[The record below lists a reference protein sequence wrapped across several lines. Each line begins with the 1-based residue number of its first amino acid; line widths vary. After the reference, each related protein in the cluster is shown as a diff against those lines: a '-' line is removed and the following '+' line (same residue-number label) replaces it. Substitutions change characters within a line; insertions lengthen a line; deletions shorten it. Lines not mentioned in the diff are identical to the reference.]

1 MKEKDDGLAG
11 NDGRGY
17 VGGAEEASPAALQ
30 CVSTAP
36 ACTGVETPRVGYW
49 VKPKVPTKCRILA
62 AALTVHCMH
71 GLNDFA
77 PATPRSWRP
86 RGGR

>member
-36 ACTGVETPRVGYW
+36 ACTGVETPRVGCW

-62 AALTVHCMH
+62 AALTVH
-71 GLNDFA
+71 
-77 PATPRSWRP
+77 
-86 RGGR
+86 